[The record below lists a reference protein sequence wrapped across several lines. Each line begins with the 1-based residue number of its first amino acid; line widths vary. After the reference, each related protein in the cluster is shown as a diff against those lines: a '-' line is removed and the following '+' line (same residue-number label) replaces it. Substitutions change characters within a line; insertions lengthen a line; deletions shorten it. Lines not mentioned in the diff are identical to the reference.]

1 MEELQALV
9 PHLTAAVIAIAV
21 AFFRSTLANVP
32 PTWRLRAFDALIC
45 GACCIALSIITKN
58 HLTDYYMV
66 GDSVAIA
73 FCVGFLGAGKVSD
86 IAIELAKKKLNFG
99 EGKK

>member
-1 MEELQALV
+1 MEELYALL
-9 PHLTAAVIAIAV
+9 PHLSSAVIAIAV

-32 PTWRLRAFDALIC
+32 PTWRLRIFDALIC
-45 GACCIALSIITKN
+45 GTCCIALSILTKN
-58 HLTDYYMV
+58 HLADYYLA

-86 IAIELAKKKLNFG
+86 IAIELAKKKLNLG
-99 EGKK
+99 EDKK